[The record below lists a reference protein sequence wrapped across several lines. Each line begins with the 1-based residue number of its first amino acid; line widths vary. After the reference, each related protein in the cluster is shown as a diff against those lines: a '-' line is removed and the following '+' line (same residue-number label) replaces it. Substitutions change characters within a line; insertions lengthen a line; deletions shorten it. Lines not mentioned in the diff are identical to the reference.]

1 MKVHHCLVAPLLLF
15 AAGLLALPAVAQEAT
30 IRKNLAARM
39 PQLAEKIDEVSK
51 TPIPGLYEI
60 RIGTDILYSDAEGN
74 HLIQGSLFDT
84 RSRTDL
90 TEERVGR
97 LTAID
102 MDKLPLKDAMV
113 VKQGNGK
120 RQLVVFAD
128 PHCGYCKQLERDLVK
143 LKDVTIYT
151 FLYPI
156 LGPRSTE
163 DSRAIWCTKDAQA
176 TWRGWMIDGKP
187 APRLMGTGC
196 DASAI
201 ERNVAFGRK
210 HKITATPAL
219 VFADG
224 RRVAGALTA
233 ADIDKRMNE
242 IAPVKPKS

>member
-1 MKVHHCLVAPLLLF
+1 MKIVRCLLLVVATGI
-15 AAGLLALPAVAQEAT
+15 AALASAQEAT
-30 IRKNLAARM
+30 IRKNLIERL
-39 PQLAEKIDEVSK
+39 PQVGNKIDEVSK

-84 RSRTDL
+84 RSKTDL
-90 TEERVGR
+90 TEERIGK

-128 PHCGYCKQLERDLVK
+128 PHCGYCKQLERDLLK

-163 DSRAIWCTKDAQA
+163 DSRAIWCAKDAQT
-176 TWRGWMIDGKP
+176 TWRAWMIDGKP
-187 APRLMGTGC
+187 APRLMGTAC
-196 DASAI
+196 DTSAI

-224 RRVAGALTA
+224 RRIAGALTA
-233 ADIDKRMNE
+233 ADIDKRMTE
-242 IAPVKPKS
+242 IAQPAAKKS